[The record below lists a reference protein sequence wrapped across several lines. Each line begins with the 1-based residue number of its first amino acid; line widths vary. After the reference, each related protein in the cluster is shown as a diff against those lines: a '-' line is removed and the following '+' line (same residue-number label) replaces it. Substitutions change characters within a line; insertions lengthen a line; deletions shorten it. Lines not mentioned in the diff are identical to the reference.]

1 MPFQPSRSAK
11 GLGSERVKGKEK
23 DNNYNGWHGK

>member
-1 MPFQPSRSAK
+1 MSMPFQPSRSAK

-23 DNNYNGWHGK
+23 DNNYNG